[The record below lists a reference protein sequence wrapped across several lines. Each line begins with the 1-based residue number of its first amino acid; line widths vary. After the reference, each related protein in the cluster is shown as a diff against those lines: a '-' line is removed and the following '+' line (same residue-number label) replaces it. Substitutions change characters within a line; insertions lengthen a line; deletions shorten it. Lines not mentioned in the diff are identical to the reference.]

1 MCFDSE
7 LIAFFLPNDHLFH
20 CLARFE
26 PVVPSPS
33 HAASVQKIVGR
44 VGMAPGAPTLTS
56 PLSGRPCAFYDV
68 IVEER
73 SNDDEA

>member
-7 LIAFFLPNDHLFH
+7 LSCFFSAQRSFH
-20 CLARFE
+20 YLARFE

-73 SNDDEA
+73 SNEDEA